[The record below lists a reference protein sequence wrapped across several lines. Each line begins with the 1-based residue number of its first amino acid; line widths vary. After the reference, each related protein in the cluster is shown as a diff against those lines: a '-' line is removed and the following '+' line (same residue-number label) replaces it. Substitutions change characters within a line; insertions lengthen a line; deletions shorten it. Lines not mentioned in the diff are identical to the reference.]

1 SHQFWNKISLLMEH
15 RHRTEST
22 MAVVTRR
29 WFDTE
34 LPLRNRDS
42 WWGQTDDWMDNWKE
56 WPRDWPSPRDL
67 MGRFHRDSEFYRD
80 WPADWPKM
88 DAVMPRFTSQLDSMD
103 RNWREDP
110 FWRDLYP
117 RWAEPIFKE
126 GIDVHSN
133 IVNDRSR
140 FAVDIDCYQFRPE
153 EIQVKTLDDTLMI
166 EGRHEDVRDR
176 DNFTKMYFVRKYQ
189 LPHDVDPAEI
199 GSSIDGRGRLT
210 VEARKKASAISGR
223 ERVIPIEGGSKR
235 SNSVS
240 PRTRH
245 DSGFSNGYSP
255 RGIDSPMHVDTSGSM
270 SGRDRVRETRYES
283 DRDSQYRRDQEI
295 REREDRPYRST
306 TDLPYRSNATDIPIR
321 PTGAPSGVAPVS
333 GGYTTNGDANYSRS
347 ASYFHRSESRTSNNM
362 PSPHHTTIDNDRR
375 MYTSPRRSSIDD
387 RAFRDER
394 AYSPH
399 RVTMDNE
406 YRASGDDLSSGRS
419 AFDSIRDRFEKGISG
434 IRSQSRSSSRQDY
447 RSSDRDNAYRVES
460 PASFTRRD
468 NGHSAAANNGESR
481 TESVRSVRIE
491 RKREY

>member
-1 SHQFWNKISLLMEH
+1 
-15 RHRTEST
+15 

-29 WFDTE
+29 WFDSD

-42 WWGQTDDWMDNWKE
+42 WWGQSDSWMDDWRD
-56 WPRDWPSPRDL
+56 WPRDWPSPREL
-67 MGRFHRDSEFYRD
+67 MGRFHRDSDHFWRD
-80 WPADWPKM
+80 WPAEWPKM
-88 DAVMPRFTSQLDSMD
+88 DAVMPRFTSHLDSMD

-140 FAVDIDCYQFRPE
+140 FAVDIDCYQFKPE

-189 LPHDVDPAEI
+189 LPTDVDPSDI

-210 VEARKKASAISGR
+210 VEARKRAAALTGR

-235 SNSVS
+235 STSAS
-240 PRTRH
+240 PRTRN

-283 DRDSQYRRDQEI
+283 DRDSQYRREQEI
-295 REREDRPYRST
+295 REREDRPYRGG
-306 TDLPYRSNATDIPIR
+306 TDIPIR
-321 PTGAPSGVAPVS
+321 STGVPHGASAGHTAAGADGNEYS
-333 GGYTTNGDANYSRS
+333 SRS
-347 ASYFHRSESRTSNNM
+347 ASFFHRSESRTSNNL
-362 PSPHHTTIDNDRR
+362 PSPHHTTMDNDRR
-375 MYTSPRRSSIDD
+375 MYSPRRSSIDD
-387 RAFRDER
+387 RAYRDDR

-399 RVTMDNE
+399 RVTMENE
-406 YRASGDDLSSGRS
+406 YRANGEERSSQKSGRS
-419 AFDSIRDRFEKGISG
+419 AFDSLRDKFEKGLSG
-434 IRSQSRSSSRQDY
+434 FRSQSRSSSRQDY
-447 RSSDRDNAYRVES
+447 RDGGYRVDS
-460 PASFTRRD
+460 PSSNFSRRE
-468 NGHSAAANNGESR
+468 NGHHSNGAAGNNGESR

-491 RKREY
+491 RKTQY